1 MGENGALFLN
11 TVGSHCT
18 DHGVGLL
25 ASGLGHPRGASP
37 RGSAPRDVVVVVV
50 VVRDPPRAPRAV
62 DERATQ
68 THDGTGVCVLGRR
81 LRRRLHRRDGRDG
94 RDGRIRRSEQ
104 RHRQRVRA
112 QRRGPVLRGLVD
124 PRRRRGGGS
133 RRRGEGF
140 RLRRVRAGA
149 GDAIAGAR
157 GRGEPLVGG
166 DRARR
171 DVRRGRRGH
180 RGGAHAGGRGRRPR
194 RGASARRR
202 GREEPQGSRQIPS
215 RGGAPRGAARGDARD
230 GAQGAPRRRR
240 RRRGVP
246 RGERG
251 GPRASP
257 TSSPAPS
264 PAFATRCAPI
274 STTSPSNPPRWR
286 SE

>member
-1 MGENGALFLN
+1 MARFLN
-11 TVGSHCT
+11 TVGSHRT

-37 RGSAPRDVVVVVV
+37 RGSAPRDDDL

-62 DERATQ
+62 DERVTQ
-68 THDGTGVCVLGRR
+68 THDGTVGARVCVLGRR
-81 LRRRLHRRDGRDG
+81 LRRLRLHRRDGRDG
-94 RDGRIRRSEQ
+94 RERIRRSEQ
-104 RHRQRVRA
+104 RHRERVRA

-180 RGGAHAGGRGRRPR
+180 RGGAHAGGGGRRPR

-230 GAQGAPRRRR
+230 GAQGAARRRR
-240 RRRGVP
+240 
-246 RGERG
+246 
-251 GPRASP
+251 
-257 TSSPAPS
+257 
-264 PAFATRCAPI
+264 
-274 STTSPSNPPRWR
+274 
-286 SE
+286 